1 MKKLLLTCVLS
12 GITTFAMA
20 GNVGVGFST
29 TNNNVTNVNQLAQCK
44 QMDETKI
51 NMLSQIN
58 MQREICLYEN
68 YARLTERWTTAP
80 PEPYLPPNSIIL
92 NIRKQEVSPEMKDK
106 LMQTSQQC
114 QDVGAK
120 MRIKLK
126 EMYGVE
132 NFVCK

>member
-1 MKKLLLTCVLS
+1 MKKLLLTGIFSCV
-12 GITTFAMA
+12 TTLAIA

-29 TNNNVTNVNQLAQCK
+29 TANNVTNVNQLAQCN
-44 QMDETKI
+44 QMDEAKL

-58 MQREICLYEN
+58 MQKQICLYEN
-68 YARLTERWTTAP
+68 YAQLTQRWTTTP
-80 PEPYLPPNSIIL
+80 PEPYLPPNTIIL
-92 NIRKQEVSPEMKDK
+92 NVRKQEVSPEMKEK
-106 LMQTSQQC
+106 LSQTSQQC
-114 QDVGAK
+114 QSVGAK